1 MNAESSV
8 NASQNKLLGLEVVR
22 FICAL
27 AVLFWHYQHFA
38 YLADKPIEFMKEAQP
53 FYSSFTTFYQ
63 YGFYG
68 VQIFWCLSGFI
79 FFWKYRLSLSEKKVG
94 AKKFFIL
101 RFSRLYPLHVV
112 TLIFVGLAQ
121 YLYFLQN
128 GVFFVC
134 QNNDVWHFV
143 LHLLLASGWGLQAG
157 DSFNGPIWSIS
168 LEVLIYLLFYLTLRY
183 LGKSSIVTLMILC
196 GCVTAKYFGLNWAVI
211 DCVLFFYVGGLSAT
225 LVKISD
231 DLKIRLI
238 VRSCALMLV
247 FLLPGLIYLLNLY
260 EREFFAFEFSL
271 IYTPI
276 LLFATSGSVSINP
289 SLRKFFEALGNM
301 TYSSYL
307 LHFPIQISIVLV
319 FKSLKMAVPWSVEWF
334 FLIYLALT
342 FGASYLTYR
351 FFEIPVQTYL
361 RQHLIAKTKISD

>member
-1 MNAESSV
+1 MTVEPSV

-38 YLADKPIEFMKEAQP
+38 FLADKPIEFMREAQP
-53 FYSSFTTFYQ
+53 FYSSFTTFYK

-112 TLIFVGLAQ
+112 TLLFVGIAQ

-143 LHLLLASGWGLQAG
+143 LHLLLASGWGLQTG

-168 LEVLIYLLFYLTLRY
+168 LEVLIYLFFYLTLRY
-183 LGKSSIVTLMILC
+183 LGKSTIVTLMILS
-196 GCVTAKYFGLNWAVI
+196 GCVIAKYFGLNWAVI

-225 LVKISD
+225 VVKISD
-231 DLKIRLI
+231 DLKMRLI
-238 VRSCALMLV
+238 IRSCALMLV
-247 FLLPGLIYLLNLY
+247 FCLPGLIYLFNLY

-289 SLRKFFEALGNM
+289 SLRKFIEALGNM

-307 LHFPIQISIVLV
+307 LHFPIQISIVLI
-319 FKSLKMAVPWSVEWF
+319 FKSLKMAVPWGVEWF
-334 FLIYLALT
+334 FLIYLAIT

-351 FFEIPVQTYL
+351 FFEIPVQTFL